1 MGAFKKIG
9 DGITLVN
16 TKINDLAS
24 WVIYPLVLVV
34 VYEVCMRY
42 FLNSPTNWVYD
53 ATWMLYAIYVF
64 LGGAYG
70 LHIGVHVK
78 ADIIY
83 NILPKKGQI
92 AFDIFSYVVFF
103 FPVMIFMVYACF
115 EYFMKSFQV
124 LDRSNMTSWAPLL
137 WPIKLILFISMLML
151 LFQGFVEFGNSAIR
165 PLITKDFTKKEVE

>member
-1 MGAFKKIG
+1 MGAIKKIG

-24 WVIYPLVLVV
+24 WVVYPLVLVV

-53 ATWMLYAIYVF
+53 ATWILYAIYVF

-83 NILPKKGQI
+83 NMLPKKGQI
-92 AFDIFSYVVFF
+92 AFDIFSYIVFF

-115 EYFMKSFQV
+115 DYFMKSIQV
-124 LDRSNMTSWAPLL
+124 MDRSNMTSWAPLL
-137 WPIKLILFISMLML
+137 WPIKLVLLISMVML
-151 LFQGFVEFGNSAIR
+151 LLQGFVEFGNSAIK